1 MPKSLSSIL
10 IETSKKRT
18 KKEKIDYLRANTNG
32 ALNKIIQM
40 TYDPDIK
47 FALPEGDPPY
57 KKSEFDEPGN
67 LYQEI
72 KRLYLFTEGGNP
84 NLSQLRREML
94 FTELLSFVDEDD
106 AKLLLGMKDK
116 KLPFNGMTEKFM
128 QEALPEL
135 FK

>member
-40 TYDPDIK
+40 TYDPAVEFD
-47 FALPEGDPPY
+47 LPDTTPPY
-57 KKSEFDEPGN
+57 KASEFDEPGN
-67 LYQEI
+67 LYQEV
-72 KRLYLFTEGGNP
+72 KRLYLFTKNGNP
-84 NLSQLRREML
+84 NLTQLRREML
-94 FTELLSFVDEDD
+94 FIELLAFVDAED
-106 AKLLLGMKDK
+106 ANMLIGMKNK
-116 KLPFNGMTEKFM
+116 KLPYNGMTEKFM